1 MPAHHRA
8 PGHQDRSH
16 EQKMLTTYLLKP
28 GRHEAALGVLARH
41 WPLLRRQGLVTG
53 EPSWIAH
60 GQGGDGPF
68 IVELVTWGVPGA
80 VDRAYL
86 DPEINSL
93 WQEMFALTEARGAR
107 PPVDWPAVTRLT
119 GGAAHDTPA
128 DAPLHTLTTYQV
140 REGRTERLAELLPS
154 YWDALARAGLLAPGA
169 PALYAGEN
177 LHGPF
182 LTEHLAWSDPHG
194 PAKASGEPAAGALYA
209 RAAELAEERGD
220 RPGVERCPVKPL
232 HFGFMTETVTG
243 EDT

>member
-1 MPAHHRA
+1 R
-8 PGHQDRSH
+8 PG
-16 EQKMLTTYLLKP
+16 P
-28 GRHEAALGVLARH
+28 
-41 WPLLRRQGLVTG
+41 
-53 EPSWIAH
+53 
-60 GQGGDGPF
+60 
-68 IVELVTWGVPGA
+68 
-80 VDRAYL
+80 

-128 DAPLHTLTTYQV
+128 DTPLHTLTTYQV
-140 REGRTERLAELLPS
+140 REGRTERLAELLPR

-209 RAAELAEERGD
+209 RVAELAEERGD
-220 RPGVERCPVKPL
+220 RPGIERCPVKPL